1 MKVTF
6 AHLEFLLTNTTTQM
20 KSNAIISRKANE

>member
-6 AHLEFLLTNTTTQM
+6 AHLEFLLTNTATQM
-20 KSNAIISRKANE
+20 ESNVIISRKENE